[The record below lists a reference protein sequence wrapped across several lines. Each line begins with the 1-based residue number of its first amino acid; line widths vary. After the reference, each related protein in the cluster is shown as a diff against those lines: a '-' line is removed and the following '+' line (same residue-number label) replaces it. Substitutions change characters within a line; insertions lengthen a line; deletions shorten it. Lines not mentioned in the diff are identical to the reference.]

1 MIFRLKYAILLLQ
14 TFSQISWEN
23 ANFLRQHC
31 IICLRCC
38 LRKRGFILSQK
49 NRPLSEKF
57 LPGFTVPRA
66 LRIVAGAAIVSF
78 GLYNVHRQ
86 SGITEGGVLG
96 TVLLLHHW
104 FGWPASVITPV
115 LDISCYLLA
124 LKVLGPD
131 FIKWSVASTL
141 CVSGFF
147 RLWETWPPFL
157 PDLSGQPL
165 LAAVLGA
172 LFVGVGVGLIVR
184 QGGSSGGDDA
194 LALSIAKA
202 VKCRISY
209 AYLFT
214 DLTVLTLSLSYI
226 PFKRIAYSLITVTLS
241 SWIID
246 FFQKGKKNT

>member
-1 MIFRLKYAILLLQ
+1 MKNKNLQ
-14 TFSQISWEN
+14 TLLN
-23 ANFLRQHC
+23 KC
-31 IICLRCC
+31 
-38 LRKRGFILSQK
+38 
-49 NRPLSEKF
+49 
-57 LPGFTVPRA
+57 LPGFTLSRA
-66 LRIVAGAAIVSF
+66 GLILLGAAITSF
-78 GLYNVHRQ
+78 GLYNIHQQ

-124 LKVLGPD
+124 LKMLGLD

-147 RLWETWPPFL
+147 RLWESWPPML
-157 PDLSGQPL
+157 PDLSNQPL
-165 LAAVLGA
+165 LAAVAGA

-194 LALSIAKA
+194 LALSIAKLA
-202 VKCRISY
+202 KCRISF

-214 DLTVLTLSLSYI
+214 DLTVLLLSLSYI
-226 PFKRIAYSLITVTLS
+226 PFKRIAYSLITVTIS
-241 SWIID
+241 SWLID
-246 FFQKGKKNT
+246 CIQGKEKIS